1 MADQVSKCS
10 RILNIAEEFLDS
22 STEEGEEE
30 EMFVLN
36 NLEKRAIPKTVNYV
50 ENVVSQLEDS
60 QFKSHFRVTRATCYK
75 LIEQFERSD
84 CYPTN
89 HKGGSTLI
97 FAEHHILSFLWFA
110 GNKSTIRETG
120 DRFNMSLSTFM
131 SVQEQVV
138 SYFMDILPAVI

>member
-1 MADQVSKCS
+1 MADQVSKYS
-10 RILNIAEEFLDS
+10 RILNFAEEFLDS
-22 STEEGEEE
+22 STEESEEEE

-36 NLEKRAIPKTVNYV
+36 NLEKRAIPKIVNYV

-97 FAEHHILSFLWFA
+97 FAEHHILSFY
-110 GNKSTIRETG
+110 GK
-120 DRFNMSLSTFM
+120 
-131 SVQEQVV
+131 
-138 SYFMDILPAVI
+138 LPLPTRL

>member
-1 MADQVSKCS
+1 MADQVSKYS
-10 RILNIAEEFLDS
+10 RIFNFAEEFLDS
-22 STEEGEEE
+22 STEESEEEE

-36 NLEKRAIPKTVNYV
+36 NLEKRAIPKIVNYV
-50 ENVVSQLEDS
+50 ENVDSQVEDS

-97 FAEHHILSFLWFA
+97 FAEHHILSFLW
-110 GNKSTIRETG
+110 
-120 DRFNMSLSTFM
+120 
-131 SVQEQVV
+131 
-138 SYFMDILPAVI
+138 